1 MPDQPEHST
10 EGVPARRADVDLF
23 PDLERAWPADGFGS
37 IAALAAQLPDPQE
50 LAAGSLVV
58 VHETG
63 RRPRG
68 LRRLVALWT
77 RKRRAHVAVR
87 CSALLARG
95 YLDIGAAID
104 PRSGER
110 LAWGFAPEPSPIAA
124 SRRSS

>member
-1 MPDQPEHST
+1 MADPPERSS
-10 EGVPARRADVDLF
+10 EGPPARRPDVELF
-23 PDLERAWPADGFGS
+23 PELERAWPADGFGS
-37 IAALAAQLPDPQE
+37 IAALAAQLPDPQD
-50 LAAGSLVV
+50 LAAGALVV

-68 LRRLVALWT
+68 LRRVLALWT

-95 YLDIGAAID
+95 YLDIGAALD

-110 LAWGFAPEPSPIAA
+110 LTWGFAPEPSSTAA